1 MLRNVVKQARILNI
15 TVDIVHIYPIFLK
28 IEKRLEKRIIDFALW
43 GKSTSIQVRSF
54 DFLNF
59 YLIDREWIVE
69 IIEVIDRLK

>member
-1 MLRNVVKQARILNI
+1 MYF

-28 IEKRLEKRIIDFALW
+28 IENRLEKRRMDFALW
-43 GKSTSIQVRSF
+43 GKSTSIQVGSF
-54 DFLNF
+54 DFPEF

>member
-1 MLRNVVKQARILNI
+1 MYI

-28 IEKRLEKRIIDFALW
+28 IENRLEKRIMDFALW
-43 GKSTSIQVRSF
+43 GKSTSIQVGSF
-54 DFLNF
+54 DFPNF